1 MSSWT
6 TDGRWYWG
14 SLSGSLHEL
23 DSLSNASVIDD
34 DFLVLS
40 IQNKVDRFLRGR
52 ARPGKDYKWMTGY
65 RTNQLLELRRG
76 PTSSDA
82 AELIRLISTSRFATS
97 YFLKWHVKNPK
108 HPLEIQRVMQN
119 ESCEEAIRRI
129 SEMRLDTSDF
139 NL

>member
-1 MSSWT
+1 MNSWST
-6 TDGRWYWG
+6 GNNWYWG
-14 SLSGSLHEL
+14 SLTTSLHEL
-23 DSLSNASVIDD
+23 EGLTLANVLDD
-34 DFLVLS
+34 DFLTLS
-40 IQNKVDRFLRGR
+40 IRNKVDRFLKGK
-52 ARPGKDYKWMTGY
+52 ARLGKDYKWMTGY
-65 RTNQLLELRRG
+65 RANQLLELRWG
-76 PTSSDA
+76 PNSSDA

-119 ESCEEAIRRI
+119 ESCEEAVRRI